1 MQGLTGLHEEFGF
14 YLFIYFAT
22 RSKCSI
28 QENDRILFIYL
39 FIYRYESSLQ
49 LVLADW
55 VRKDPE
61 EK

>member
-1 MQGLTGLHEEFGF
+1 MKSLDSI
-14 YLFIYFAT
+14 YSFILQPEANVQFRKMIESY
-22 RSKCSI
+22 
-28 QENDRILFIYL
+28 LFIYL